1 MSALTANTI
10 ETNNLQAES
19 GTGEIAISDNVALAA
34 TKVVKTDAIQ
44 DSSGNAALDLTKL
57 AGNAG
62 RYARQVYVQ
71 NDTTSRS
78 FSTSWSL
85 GATFTNVS
93 GFKEGSLVEVTYYI
107 PLRNDSTTWGGAYI
121 EPQVTFNNSTWLS
134 CGSSGYTA
142 VMEYGQSIGYYQKS
156 LLIDPSLESITG
168 DFQFNIRF
176 YLRSYDGT
184 LTSISNNSINS
195 VSGTVT
201 SLSATQNYYQHY
213 ASIIVREWAVMRGS
227 S

>member
-1 MSALTANTI
+1 MSTLTANTI
-10 ETNNLQAES
+10 ETNTIAKES
-19 GTGEIAISDNVALAA
+19 GSGAIAISDDVALAA

-62 RYARQVYVQ
+62 RYVRQVYVQ
-71 NDTTSRS
+71 NDATNRS

-93 GFKEGSLVEVTYYI
+93 GFKAGSLVEVTYYI
-107 PLRNDSTTWGGAYI
+107 PLRNDSTSWGGAFV

-134 CGSSGYTA
+134 CGASGYTA
-142 VMEYGQSIGYYQKS
+142 VMEYGQSIGYYQKN

-176 YLRSYDGT
+176 YMRSYDGT
-184 LTSISNNSINS
+184 LTSVTSNAVNS
-195 VSGTVT
+195 VSGTVSNASST
-201 SLSATQNYYQHY
+201 NYAQHY